1 MKPRYTYWKQKWNSS
16 FFSHDDREEHFKALD
31 GLRGL
36 AVLIVLLSHASNLGF
51 MFADFL
57 NFQKIGKIGVYLFF
71 VLSAYLLDRQIAI
84 AFITRQAGRLFWK
97 NYFLRRFL
105 RIYPLYTVSL
115 LFFLAITW
123 IGFPTVIQTFEDV
136 AWHMML
142 LRGESIFWSIPV
154 EFKYYF
160 FSPLVMFVCHR
171 YLKWSI
177 QPIFIFFLILTATAV
192 YIELSRGLPV
202 VSTLRYLPLFLAGTF
217 FSIAELLNK
226 RSKPSL
232 MSALSVDFLGVVA
245 FALILLSV
253 PYYFHLAFDRQV
265 DFHHSV
271 FYLPYA
277 IVWTT
282 LLLAAKGG
290 KGFIR
295 RVLSFKPLRFL
306 GAISYSLYL
315 FHMPVLQFLQADSGI
330 PHSMKIYLFFIIS
343 IFISM
348 LTYAII
354 EVPLSRIRLYNLPL
368 LERNIAK

>member
-1 MKPRYTYWKQKWNSS
+1 MPCSSAVKQRLNDS
-16 FFSHDDREEHFKALD
+16 FFPHDDREEHFKALD

-84 AFITRQAGRLFWK
+84 AFITRQSGRLFWK

-136 AWHMML
+136 AWHMLL

-160 FSPLVMFVCHR
+160 FSPLIMFVCHR
-171 YLKWSI
+171 YLKWRI
-177 QPIFIFFLILTATAV
+177 QPVLFFFVVMTATAV

-202 VSTLRYLPLFLAGTF
+202 ISTLRYLPLFLAGTF

-226 RSKPSL
+226 RSKPSV
-232 MSALSVDFLGVVA
+232 MDALSFDFLGVVA

-253 PYYFHLAFDRQV
+253 PYYFHLVFERQV

-271 FYLPYA
+271 YYLPYA
-277 IVWTT
+277 IVWTM

-290 KGFIR
+290 KGFVR
-295 RVLSFKPLRFL
+295 RVLSFKPLRFM

-315 FHMPVLQFLQADSGI
+315 FHMPVLQFLQADIGI
-330 PHSMKIYLFFIIS
+330 PHNMKIYLFFVIS
-343 IFISM
+343 ILIATF
-348 LTYAII
+348 TYAII
-354 EVPLSRIRLYNLPL
+354 ELPLSKIRLYNPSL
-368 LERNIAK
+368 LERNITK

>member
-1 MKPRYTYWKQKWNSS
+1 MPCSSALKQRLNDG
-16 FFSHDDREEHFKALD
+16 FFPHDAREGHFKALD

-84 AFITRQAGRLFWK
+84 ALITRQSGMLFWK

-136 AWHMML
+136 AWHMLL

-160 FSPLVMFVCHR
+160 FSPLIMFVCHR
-171 YLKWSI
+171 YLKWRLT
-177 QPIFIFFLILTATAV
+177 PVVVFFLALTV
-192 YIELSRGLPV
+192 ISVFVELSRGLPV
-202 VSTLRYLPLFLAGTF
+202 VSTLRYFPLFLAGAF
-217 FSIAELLNK
+217 IAIAELLYRK
-226 RSKPSL
+226 SKL
-232 MSALSVDFLGVVA
+232 TMIAGAGLDFWGTVA

-253 PYYFHLAFDRQV
+253 PYYFHLVFGLQV
-265 DFHHSV
+265 DFHHSA
-271 FYLPYA
+271 FYVPYA
-277 IVWTT
+277 IAWST

-290 KGFIR
+290 KGLIR
-295 RVLSFKPLRFL
+295 RVLSFKPLRFM

-315 FHMPVLQFLQADSGI
+315 FHMPVLQFLQADIGI
-330 PHSMKIYLFFIIS
+330 PHNMKIYLFFIIS
-343 IFISM
+343 M
-348 LTYAII
+348 LMASCTYFII
-354 EVPLSRIRLYNLPL
+354 ELPLSKIRLYNLRL
-368 LERNIAK
+368 LERNISR